1 MLKELRGF
9 PEPKETSIT
18 TVWDD
23 IHKGPVEYIVG
34 YIVGLA
40 RRVNIRCLNEVL
52 YDRYFRI
59 HVDIAR
65 TSQGYYAR

>member
-1 MLKELRGF
+1 MSA
-9 PEPKETSIT
+9 T
-18 TVWDD
+18 WAD
-23 IHKGPVEYIVG
+23 IHEGPVEYIVG
-34 YIVGLA
+34 YIVDLA